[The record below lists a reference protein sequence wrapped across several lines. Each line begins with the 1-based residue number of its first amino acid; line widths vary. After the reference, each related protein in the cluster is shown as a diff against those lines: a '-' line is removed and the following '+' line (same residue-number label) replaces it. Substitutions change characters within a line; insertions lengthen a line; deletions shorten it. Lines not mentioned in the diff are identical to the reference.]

1 MRKITREACQA
12 FENGRNYKKNN
23 TQVISHNENK
33 IRMYLH
39 GNVIAYRGKE
49 GTYISNGGWPSRTT
63 KERLNG
69 LTGVHIQQR
78 NFVWYL
84 NGVEWNGEWFR
95 IAD

>member
-12 FENGRNYKKNN
+12 FENARNYKKDN
-23 TQVISHNENK
+23 TQVIAHNENK

-39 GNVIAYRGKE
+39 GNFIAFKGKD
-49 GTYISNGGWPSRTT
+49 GTYISSAGYRTRTT

-78 NFVWYL
+78 DYVWYL
-84 NGVEWNGEWFR
+84 NGESWNGEW
-95 IAD
+95 IKVGE